1 MKKILT
7 LSALLLIT
15 CFSSFAQTIVNPKVE
30 TWDDWSSRITKIET
44 DKQFTIVTIEYTAN
58 GNNAWV
64 QLNKEIFIQTDVN
77 NEHYNYVKS
86 DNIPIAPAKHTF
98 AHEGDKLEFK
108 VYFKKI
114 PAAAKSIDIIE
125 RAGQRKAG
133 ISFFNFYNVSL
144 TEPYPAGTKI
154 KITDVV
160 LTPPPIPAPGEQD
173 NMNNAMNSMVPM
185 YKTMVSSMMNAQFDY
200 FKQPGKIAEIANLNK
215 QYFDA
220 LIKEGFT
227 SDQALKITTSNSLLS
242 KSSSINGQ

>member
-15 CFSSFAQTIVNPKVE
+15 CLSSFAQTIANPKVE
-30 TWDDWSSRITKIET
+30 TWDDWNSRITKIET

-64 QLNKEIFIQTDVN
+64 QLNKEIFIQTDVD
-77 NEHYNYVKS
+77 NEHYSYVKS
-86 DNIPIAPAKHTF
+86 SNIPMVPAKHTF
-98 AHEGDKLEFK
+98 AREGDKLEFK

-144 TEPYPAGTKI
+144 TESYPAGTKT

-160 LTPPPIPAPGEQD
+160 LMPPPPVPAEQE
-173 NMNNAMNSMVPM
+173 NMSNAMNSMGPM
-185 YKTMVSSMMNAQFDY
+185 YATMVKSMMNAQYEY
-200 FKQPGKIAEIANLNK
+200 FKQPGKIAEAANLNK

-220 LIKEGFT
+220 LVKEGFT
-227 SDQALKITTSNSLLS
+227 NDQALKILTSNGLLS
-242 KSSSINGQ
+242 NYHQ